1 MNEVQRLEVR
11 FKEALTSGDS
21 AKLHETYARAIALV
35 ERRERPPV
43 IAANKKAY
51 EQLIYSYV
59 CHVASSDA
67 CLPYLLWWRAYY
79 GERKMPKKPRHSV
92 ERSRSHLREMR
103 KYSKFTSRLCTEHK
117 VSTQSTIKQ
126 AFIE

>member
-21 AKLHETYARAIALV
+21 AKLREIPARAIALV
-35 ERRERPPV
+35 ARRERPPV

-51 EQLIYSYV
+51 DQLIYSYV

-67 CLPYLLWWRAYY
+67 RLPYLLWWRAYY
-79 GERKMPKKPRHSV
+79 GEKKMPKKRRHSV

-103 KYSKFTSRLCTEHK
+103 KYSKFTSRLCTECK
-117 VSTQSTIKQ
+117 IST
-126 AFIE
+126 

>member
-21 AKLHETYARAIALV
+21 AKLHEIRARAIALV

-67 CLPYLLWWRAYY
+67 RLPYFIWCRAYY
-79 GERKMPKKPRHSV
+79 
-92 ERSRSHLREMR
+92 
-103 KYSKFTSRLCTEHK
+103 
-117 VSTQSTIKQ
+117 
-126 AFIE
+126 

>member
-1 MNEVQRLEVR
+1 MNEVQRLKER

-21 AKLHETYARAIALV
+21 ARLHEIYARAKALV

-67 CLPYLLWWRAYY
+67 RLPYFLWWRAYF
-79 GERKMPKKPRHSV
+79 GEKKMPKKPRHSV
-92 ERSRSHLREMR
+92 AMSRFHLREMR
-103 KYSKFTSRLCTEHK
+103 KYLQFTSRLCSEHK
-117 VSTQSTIKQ
+117 VSTQSTTKE
-126 AFIE
+126 ALIE

>member
-1 MNEVQRLEVR
+1 MIEVQRLEVR

-21 AKLHETYARAIALV
+21 AKLYEIYARAIALV

-67 CLPYLLWWRAYY
+67 RLPYVLWWRAYY
-79 GERKMPKKPRHSV
+79 GERRMPKKPRHSV

-103 KYSKFTSRLCTEHK
+103 KHSRFTSKLCNK
-117 VSTQSTIKQ
+117 YRVST
-126 AFIE
+126 